1 MTALAMWQE
10 SRVLLIDDNQA
21 RRHDLGVILDFLD
34 ERFSACSSQ
43 QALELFSSSEQ
54 PALNCLLIGSVEGR
68 GGALRLLKQLDVR
81 LAHLPVLLIGE
92 HDQSGWPENVRRRV
106 LEHLDMPPGYNQ
118 LIDALH
124 RAHVINEVYD
134 EARERGQQRES
145 NLFRSLVGT
154 SRAIQDVR
162 QAMQQVAGTEASV
175 LLVGESGTGREVV
188 ARNLHYHSPRREQ
201 AFVPISCSAVSEQLL
216 ASELF
221 GYEVG
226 AFPGAITAHRGRL
239 EMADG
244 GTLFIDEVGDLPVDL
259 QLRLLRVLQE
269 GEFRRLGS
277 DQPRRVDVRVIAATR
292 HDLEARSGEGS
303 FRSDLYYLL
312 AQFVVELPPLRQRIE
327 DIPLLLNEL
336 IARMEHERRGS
347 IRFSSSAIMSL
358 CQHEW
363 RGNVREL
370 ANLVE
375 RLAITHPGGVIGV
388 EDLPKKFHRLDEAVA
403 GTGTGGE
410 GHLLRTGSLPGLD
423 APALLPLAG
432 LDLKEYLAGLESS
445 LIQQALDDAGG
456 VVARAAER
464 LRVRRTTLVEKMR
477 KYGMNRRDDGSEE

>member
-1 MTALAMWQE
+1 MWRE
-10 SRVLLIDDNQA
+10 SRLLLIDDNEA

-34 ERFSACSSQ
+34 ETYSACTSNQAAELLSEGELPRFS
-43 QALELFSSSEQ
+43 
-54 PALNCLLIGSVEGR
+54 CLLVGNVDSR
-68 GGALRLLKQLDVR
+68 GGALRLLKQLDNR
-81 LAHLPVLLIGE
+81 LAHVPVLLFGE
-92 HDQSGWPENVRRRV
+92 HDSASWPEVVRRRV
-106 LEHLDMPPGYNQ
+106 LEQLGMPPGYNQ

-124 RAHVINEVYD
+124 RARVLVEVYD
-134 EARERGQQRES
+134 DSRERGQQRES

-162 QAMQQVAGTEASV
+162 QAMQKVADTEASV
-175 LLVGESGTGREVV
+175 LIAGESGSGREVV
-188 ARNLHYHSPRREQ
+188 ARNLHYHSPRRDQ
-201 AFVPISCSAVSEQLL
+201 AFVPISCSGISEQLL
-216 ASELF
+216 SSELF
-221 GYEVG
+221 GYEAG
-226 AFPGAITAHRGRL
+226 AFPGAITTRRGRL
-239 EMADG
+239 ELADG
-244 GTLFIDEVGDLPVDL
+244 GTLFIDEVGDMPIEL
-259 QLRLLRVLQE
+259 QLRLLRALQDR
-269 GEFRRLGS
+269 EFRRMGS
-277 DQPRRVDVRVIAATR
+277 DEPRPVNVRVIVASR
-292 HDLEARSGEGS
+292 HDLEARSTEGL
-303 FRSDLYYLL
+303 FRSDLYYQL
-312 AQFVVELPPLRQRIE
+312 AQFSIELPPLRQRIE

-347 IRFSSSAIMSL
+347 IRFSSGAIMSL

-388 EDLPKKFHRLDEAVA
+388 EDLPKKFHRLEEGSLHGDAA
-403 GTGTGGE
+403 AE
-410 GHLLRTGSLPGLD
+410 GHLLRAGSLPGID

-477 KYGMNRRDDGSEE
+477 KYGMNRRDDGQEG